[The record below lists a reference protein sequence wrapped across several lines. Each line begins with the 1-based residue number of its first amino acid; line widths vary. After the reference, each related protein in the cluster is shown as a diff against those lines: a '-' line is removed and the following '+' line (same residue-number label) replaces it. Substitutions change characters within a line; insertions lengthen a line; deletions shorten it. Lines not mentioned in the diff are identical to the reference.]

1 MSSRLRSR
9 FPINCRA
16 GIHRV
21 THGITQLVVWL
32 NSIVNPIGR
41 IVFAP
46 IAVLPGWLSATI
58 IGVGTGLLT
67 LLAFKFTSNQQAIK
81 RVRSDIKANLLALAL
96 FKDSVPVSLKSQGR
110 IVVAAAQVAGL
121 FHCAD
126 CGHVGPDGV
135 ATGAIVAVVCGAA
148 IASRRKC
155 GRDDEL
161 EQPGYHQVAEGAT
174 RCFGRVQTDIG
185 TGENRR
191 RAGDML
197 ERRGQPK
204 WNSPAGLDIDGT
216 KIEKELAIGDG
227 PMRVSLC
234 ARHGT
239 GLRRMLNPAETPLAA
254 NSPVR
259 SIEIQYPKR
268 LGFAS
273 GTNTWV
279 IYWFVV
285 SFAAAL
291 CCRRML
297 NVQL

>member
-1 MSSRLRSR
+1 M
-9 FPINCRA
+9 
-16 GIHRV
+16 

-81 RVRSDIKANLLALAL
+81 RVRSEIKANLLALAL
-96 FKDSVPVSLKSQGR
+96 FKDSVPVSLQSQGR
-110 IVVAAAQVAGL
+110 IVMAAARLLVYSIVPIAVMLIPMALLLGQLSLWYQARPLRVGENAVVTMNL
-121 FHCAD
+121 N
-126 CGHVGPDGV
+126 GPDTTKWPKMQLDASAAFKPTLGPV
-135 ATGAIVAVVCGAA
+135 KISDERAVCWNVEARQA
-148 IASRRKC
+148 
-155 GRDDEL
+155 
-161 EQPGYHQVAEGAT
+161 GYHRLA
-174 RCFGRVQTDIG
+174 
-185 TGENRR
+185 
-191 RAGDML
+191 
-197 ERRGQPK
+197 
-204 WNSPAGLDIDGT
+204 LDIDGT
-216 KIEKELAIGDG
+216 KIDKELAIGDG
-227 PMRVSLC
+227 PMRVSLSRP
-234 ARHGT
+234 AWNWSEA
-239 GLRRMLNPAETPLAA
+239 LLNPAETPLAV

-268 LGFAS
+268 LAFAS

-285 SFAAAL
+285 SFVAAL
-291 CCRRML
+291 GFRRML